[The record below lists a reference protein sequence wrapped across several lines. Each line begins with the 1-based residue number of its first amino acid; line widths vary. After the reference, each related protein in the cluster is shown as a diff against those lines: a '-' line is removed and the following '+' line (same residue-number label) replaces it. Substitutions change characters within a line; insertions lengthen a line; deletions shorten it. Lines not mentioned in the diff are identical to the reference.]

1 MNIKY
6 CPLTDLLEF
15 IVDNRGKTVPTEDR
29 GIVLIA
35 TNCIKNNE
43 LFPVFEKV
51 RYLSRSTYEN
61 WFRAH
66 PIPGDIIFVNKGTPG
81 RVCLVPDPVNFC
93 IAQDMVA
100 FRANPE
106 KIYNKY
112 LFAALRSDSIQE
124 QIGNMHVG
132 TLIPHVKK
140 SHLDKLLIPVLDIIS
155 QRAIG
160 DFYYEISNKIELNN
174 RIIANLEAQAQA
186 IFKSWFVDFEPFQ
199 DGEFEE
205 SELGLIPKGWRVGTF
220 SEIIE
225 KLIPGDWGKDRPEG
239 NNTQEVFCIRGADIP
254 EVRNGNKGKMPV
266 RHILPKNYVS
276 KQLEANDLV
285 AEISGGSPT
294 QSTGRI
300 ALITK
305 SLLARYDKPMV
316 CTNFCKAMKPRVGFA
331 AFIYYYWQYLYDL
344 KVLFSYENGTTG
356 IKNLNING
364 FVEVE
369 LIVIPD
375 DPTATKFNDI
385 VMGFQEIVFSLGKQN
400 EQLALI
406 RDTLLPKLMSGEI
419 EVPVEG

>member
-1 MNIKY
+1 MKIELY
-6 CPLTDLLEF
+6 PLTELLEF
-15 IVDNRGKTVPTEDR
+15 IVDNRGKTVPTEEH

-81 RVCLVPDPVNFC
+81 RVCLVPEPVNFC

-100 FRANPE
+100 FRANPS

-112 LFAALRSDSIQE
+112 LFAALRSESIQV

-140 SHLDKLLIPVLDIIS
+140 SHLDKLLIPVPDIVS

-160 DFYYEISNKIELNN
+160 DFYYDISYKIELNN

-205 SELGLIPKGWRVGTF
+205 SELGLIPKGWRVGTLRDICHY
-220 SEIIE
+220 SNERVAVDT
-225 KLIPGDWGKDRPEG
+225 L
-239 NNTQEVFCIRGADIP
+239 NNQTYISTENMLP
-254 EVRNGNKGKMPV
+254 NK
-266 RHILPKNYVS
+266 
-276 KQLEANDLV
+276 Q
-285 AEISGGSPT
+285 
-294 QSTGRI
+294 
-300 ALITK
+300 
-305 SLLARYDKPMV
+305 
-316 CTNFCKAMKPRVGFA
+316 
-331 AFIYYYWQYLYDL
+331 
-344 KVLFSYENGTTG
+344 
-356 IKNLNING
+356 G
-364 FVEVE
+364 FVEATSLPTTAYTTAYHSGNV
-369 LIVIPD
+369 LISNIRPYFKKIVYCYGEGGCSTDVICFDANDGIPSEYLFHLLYNDNFFDFMVGGSKGTKMPRGDKQQLMQYPVVQPD
-375 DPTATKFNDI
+375 DKWLA
-385 VMGFQEIVFSLGKQN
+385 GFKKVTQPMLLQSYTLKQEN
-400 EQLALI
+400 ERLAQT